1 MKFFPVLAI
10 AALLFSCSPK
20 IKATK
25 TANRLFIIILL
36 FVTKLVFF
44 LRFKE
49 HKSLFAVPAQ
59 LASSKPGIPTK
70 RLFFFPSVFSNYLS
84 PTPNTLFIDA
94 SVIGLLIID
103 FLNLSETFTEVL
115 KSAGLVVNSSF
126 DYDLNLGFETLAL
139 TKIIILSL
147 I

>member
-1 MKFFPVLAI
+1 MLLYIHGLNGYLPCCLHSRLTAI
-10 AALLFSCSPK
+10 VFADNPSVK
-20 IKATK
+20 I
-25 TANRLFIIILL
+25 
-36 FVTKLVFF
+36 
-44 LRFKE
+44 KE